1 MKKTGANKRHIMG
14 RYAIITGTS
23 LVVAALIIYQLF
35 SIAVINGSEW
45 KKAAARELSK
55 TSIAKPLRGS
65 ILSDKGNI
73 LACTVNTFHIKLDMQ
88 SSDWSNSKK
97 IGIKSKTID
106 SLADSLDR
114 YYPLAAGLE
123 KLQAD
128 EREKKSWR
136 TKLRNELAKDVSDRN
151 ASIYVKK
158 CASEEDYQRIL
169 SFPGIRNFYKPNGKL
184 RGSKHPIGTER
195 AVERVYPYGDMAKF
209 SIGRVSEMRMPQP
222 DKKDT
227 LDEIHGYS
235 GLEKDFDKLLYGVP
249 GKKQRMSGAGGTKD
263 VVVKKPQHGYNVYS
277 TINID
282 MQDMLDEELRSV
294 CVEANAIWATAIIM
308 ETSTGAIKALS
319 NIELL
324 DDNTYGEA
332 RNRAGLRFEPGSVI
346 KPISLMVAFEDGLVK
361 SVNDAVD
368 CSPFQ
373 GTVDNHAPAVKNMKQ
388 VIGMSSNTGIARVLF
403 RGYKDHPENYHDRL
417 EKIGFFE
424 SFHSGLGTEHTPYFP
439 RLTATDR
446 NGSPVTMTA
455 RHLSLAR
462 QTYGYNSEIP
472 PIYTLAYYNA
482 IANGGML
489 VYPHLIS
496 KIEDED
502 GRDSVLQVKTLR
514 VCSKETA
521 DKVAECLRYTVT
533 GNGSDHTTAMAL
545 KDDRVALAGKTGTAY
560 PVFDKKID
568 GRTGYDLSRRRY
580 AFAGFFPYESPK
592 YSMMVLIL
600 APAGTSAARTS
611 GKVMLNIALRLYS
624 RGLLD
629 NTSSYTDMNSSS
641 TPVFT
646 ALPGFDAS
654 YICNMLGI
662 SSYKRFGTAAPA
674 AGGQMPDLHGYDP
687 ETAIATLE
695 RMGVN
700 ARILGVGHVAT
711 QDIPPGTQL
720 TPGKTVYLTL
730 KI

>member
-1 MKKTGANKRHIMG
+1 MKKTGTNKRHIMR
-14 RYAIITGTS
+14 RYAFIIGT
-23 LVVAALIIYQLF
+23 
-35 SIAVINGSEW
+35 SIAVAVVIIGYLVNIAVFNGREW
-45 KKAAARELSK
+45 KEAATRELSK
-55 TSIAKPLRGS
+55 TSIANPVRGN
-65 ILSDKGNI
+65 ILSDNGNI
-73 LACTVNTFHIKLDMQ
+73 LACTVNSFHIKFDMRNN
-88 SSDWSNSKK
+88 DWNSTKK
-97 IGIKSKTID
+97 LGIKPKTID

-114 YYPLAAGLE
+114 YYPLVAGLE
-123 KLQAD
+123 KMQAD
-128 EREKKSWR
+128 EREKNSWR
-136 TKLRNELAKDVSDRN
+136 TMLRSQLALDKNKRKG
-151 ASIYVKK
+151 ALYVKK
-158 CASEEDYQRIL
+158 FATEEDFQRIR
-169 SFPGIRNFYKPNGKL
+169 SFPGIRNFYKADGKL
-184 RGSKHPIGTER
+184 KADNHPIGKEYEVKR
-195 AVERVYPYGDMAKF
+195 IYPYGEMAML
-209 SIGRVSEMRMPQP
+209 SIGRVSEMRIPQAN
-222 DKKDT
+222 KKDT
-227 LDEIHGYS
+227 LNEIHGYW

-263 VVVKKPQHGYNVYS
+263 VVVEKPKNGYDVYS

-294 CVEANAIWATAIIM
+294 CAEANAIWATAIIM
-308 ETSTGAIKALS
+308 ETRTGAIKALS
-319 NIELL
+319 NMELL

-332 RNRAGLRFEPGSVI
+332 MNRAGMRFEPGSVI

-373 GTVDNHAPAVKNMKQ
+373 GTVDNHAPAVKSMRQ

-403 RGYKDHPENYHDRL
+403 RGYKDHPETYHDRL
-417 EKIGFFE
+417 EKIGMFE

-446 NGSPVTMTA
+446 SGNPVTMTA

-482 IANGGML
+482 IANGGTL

-496 KIEDED
+496 KIVDEN
-502 GRDSVLQVKTLR
+502 GRDSVLQVGSRR

-533 GNGSDHTTAMAL
+533 GNGTDHTTAMAL

-560 PVFDKKID
+560 PTFDRKKD
-568 GRTGYDLSRRRY
+568 GRIGYDLSRRRY
-580 AFAGFFPYESPK
+580 AFAGFFPYENPK

-600 APAGTSAARTS
+600 APAGNSAARTS
-611 GKVMLNIALRLYS
+611 GKVMLNMALRLYS
-624 RGLLD
+624 RGQLD
-629 NTSSYTDMNSSS
+629 NTSTYTDQRSSS
-641 TPVFT
+641 DPVFT
-646 ALPGFDAS
+646 APLGFDTS

-662 SSYKRFGTAAPA
+662 KSCKKFGTAAPA

-687 ETAIATLE
+687 KTAIATLE

-700 ARILGVGHVAT
+700 VRILGVGHVAT

-720 TPGKTVYLTL
+720 RPGMTVYLTL
-730 KI
+730 KT

>member
-14 RYAIITGTS
+14 RYAIIIGTS
-23 LVVAALIIYQLF
+23 LIVAVLIIYKLF
-35 SIAVINGSEW
+35 SIAVIHGREW
-45 KKAAARELSK
+45 KETAAKELSK
-55 TSIAKPLRGS
+55 TSVANPLRGS
-65 ILSDKGNI
+65 ILSDNGNI
-73 LACTVNTFHIKLDMQ
+73 LACTVNSFHIKLDMQ
-88 SSDWSNSKK
+88 NSAWSNSKK
-97 IGIKSKTID
+97 IGIKAKTID

-114 YYPLAAGLE
+114 YYPLVAGLE

-136 TKLRNELAKDVSDRN
+136 TKLHNEIAKDVPDRN
-151 ASIYVKK
+151 AALYVKK
-158 CASEEDYQRIL
+158 FGDEEDYQRIL
-169 SFPGIRNFYKPNGKL
+169 SFPGIRNFYKPNGSL
-184 RGSKHPIGTER
+184 RGNKRPIGTER
-195 AVERVYPYGDMAKF
+195 AVKRIYPYGDMAKL
-209 SIGRVSEMRMPQP
+209 SIGRVSEMRVAQAN
-222 DKKDT
+222 KKDT
-227 LDEIHGYS
+227 LNEIHGYS

-263 VVVKKPQHGYNVYS
+263 IVVERPQHGYDVYS

-282 MQDMLDEELRSV
+282 MQEMLDEELRSV
-294 CVEANAIWATAIIM
+294 CAEANAVWATAIIM
-308 ETSTGAIKALS
+308 ETRTGAIKALS
-319 NIELL
+319 NMELL
-324 DDNTYGEA
+324 ADNTYGEA
-332 RNRAGLRFEPGSVI
+332 MNRAGLRFEPGPVI
-346 KPISLMVAFEDGLVK
+346 KPISLMIAFEDGLVR

-373 GTVDNHAPAVKNMKQ
+373 GTTDNHAPAVKSMKQ
-388 VIGMSSNTGIARVLF
+388 VIGMSSNTGIARILF
-403 RGYKDHPENYHDRL
+403 RGYKDHPESYHDRL

-424 SFHSGLGTEHTPYFP
+424 RFHSGLGIENTPYFP

-446 NGSPVTMTA
+446 NGNPITMTA

-482 IANGGML
+482 IANGGIL

-496 KIEDED
+496 KITDED
-502 GRDSVLQVKTLR
+502 GRDSVLAVKSQR

-560 PVFDKKID
+560 PAFNMKED

-580 AFAGFFPYESPK
+580 AFAGFFPYENPK

-600 APAGTSAARTS
+600 APAGASAARTS
-611 GKVMLNIALRLYS
+611 GKVMLNMALRLYS

-629 NTSSYTDMNSSS
+629 NTSTYTDLHSSS
-641 TPVFT
+641 TPVFI
-646 ALPGFDAS
+646 APPGFNTS
-654 YICNMLGI
+654 YIRDMLGI
-662 SSYKRFGTAAPA
+662 SSCKKFSTAALSPS
-674 AGGQMPDLHGYDP
+674 GTMPDMSGYDP

-700 ARILGVGHVAT
+700 VRILGTGHVAG
-711 QDIPPGTQL
+711 QDILPGTPL
-720 TPGKTVYLTL
+720 RPGMTVYLTL